1 MVGKLNRL
9 PAETQKALQQFACMG
24 NSAEFEMLRMVYPGS
39 VEDMHDAS
47 LGGRAVRPH
56 LSCGRFVSIPARPRA
71 GSRVLADPEGAARR
85 GSPAHRHAARRAHT
99 SGETRRSHLR
109 DRQSTQSRLAPHRLG
124 RRARAGRRPESD
136 RRQAREVSD
145 RIRRRTQVP
154 QSRQRSP
161 DGGDLAA

>member
-39 VEDMHDAS
+39 VEEHARPS
-47 LGGRAVRPH
+47 LGSRAVGPH
-56 LSCGRFVSIPARPRA
+56 LPCGRFVPIPARPRA

-85 GSPAHRHAARRAHT
+85 GSPAHRHAARRAHA
-99 SGETRRSHLR
+99 SSETRRSHLR

-161 DGGDLAA
+161 DGGDLGA